1 MSGLTAG
8 SLFLSSRSSTTKSP
22 HIERLITTAVN
33 TSNAANQ
40 ITARRLTSAASCATS
55 GFSRLPCGC
64 AAASVPGVLP
74 MGEHLL
80 EVRIVDRQQ
89 RVAPELRGE
98 QVEPDAGQ
106 ADRKG
111 DVRQADREG
120 AVIEIRRD

>member
-1 MSGLTAG
+1 MAKVVATRQPTDHRIARTLMS
-8 SLFLSSRSSTTKSP
+8 P
-22 HIERLITTAVN
+22 
-33 TSNAANQ
+33 
-40 ITARRLTSAASCATS
+40 ASCATS

-106 ADRKG
+106 TDRNG
-111 DVRQADREG
+111 DVRKADREG